1 MWVFEWTGEEFL
13 PAIKDASIV
22 YQHLHRYLYATELLK
37 GKCILDLGAGDG
49 FGSAILA
56 ETASSVIAVVGD
68 ERLASHA
75 TEKYKKSNLQFVT
88 GSVTDGGFD
97 AVVHFDRPL
106 ADGVKRF
113 LKPGGLLILS
123 APYGD
128 DLTCEQLR
136 ERLSGEFATIRILGQ
151 GVYASSSI
159 WPVIPSKVENLSEVV
174 MSRGGADVFHR
185 VSSDQRRPSF
195 LIAVA
200 SDSVAAIQEVSS
212 IFVDDGNELLHEKDR
227 TIQEL
232 VDGKA
237 YHAKAV
243 QAFEAQLAERRES
256 LASLQEAF
264 AWYESRIES
273 MTKTREFLEGEIKH
287 YRNTIA
293 SNEEGFAW
301 RASQVDAFE
310 KTVARLQEDL
320 AWYVSKV
327 QELEQEV
334 NRLQVLAYELEGI
347 KNSTGWK
354 FVLRVR
360 SLRGR
365 VFPAGSFRYRFYQGA
380 MTFLRRLR

>member
-56 ETASSVIAVVGD
+56 ETASSVIAVVED

-136 ERLSGEFATIRILGQ
+136 ERLSGEFANIRILGQ

-200 SDSVAAIQEVSS
+200 SDSAAAIQGVSS

-301 RASQVDAFE
+301 RASQVDALE
-310 KTVARLQEDL
+310 KDL
-320 AWYVSKV
+320 ALHISKV
-327 QELEQEV
+327 QELGHDV
-334 NRLQVLAYELEGI
+334 NRLAQELDGI
-347 KNSTGWK
+347 KNSSGWK

-360 SLRGR
+360 SLRTR
-365 VFPAGSFRYRFYQGA
+365 LCPSGSLRYRLYQGA
-380 MTFLRRLR
+380 MSFLRRLR

>member
-13 PAIKDASIV
+13 PAIKDASLV
-22 YQHLHRYLYATELLK
+22 YQHLHRYLYAAELLK
-37 GKCILDLGAGDG
+37 GKFVLDLVAGDG

-56 ETASSVIAVVGD
+56 QTASSVIAVVED
-68 ERLASHA
+68 ERLATCA
-75 TEKYKKSNLQFVT
+75 AEKYKKSNLQFVT
-88 GSVTDGGFD
+88 ESVTDGGFD
-97 AVVHFDRPL
+97 AVVDFDRAL
-106 ADGVKRF
+106 ADDVKRF
-113 LKPGGLLILS
+113 LKPDGLLLLS
-123 APYGD
+123 APCRD
-128 DLTCEQLR
+128 ELTSEQLR
-136 ERLSGEFATIRILGQ
+136 ERLAGQFANIRILGQ
-151 GVYASSSI
+151 GVYANSSI
-159 WPVIPSKVENLSEVV
+159 WPVIPSKADNLRERV
-174 MSRGGADVFHR
+174 MSRDGAGLFHR

-200 SDSVAAIQEVSS
+200 SDSAAAIQEVSS
-212 IFVDDGNELLHEKDR
+212 IFVDDGNELLHDKDR

-243 QAFEAQLAERRES
+243 QALEAQLAERRES
-256 LASLQEAF
+256 LASLQEAC
-264 AWYESRIES
+264 AWFESQIES
-273 MTKTREFLEGEIKH
+273 MTRTREFLEGEIKH

-310 KTVARLQEDL
+310 KTVA
-320 AWYVSKV
+320 WYVSKV
-327 QELEQEV
+327 QELEREV

-360 SLRGR
+360 SLRAS

-380 MTFLRRLR
+380 MSLLRRLR